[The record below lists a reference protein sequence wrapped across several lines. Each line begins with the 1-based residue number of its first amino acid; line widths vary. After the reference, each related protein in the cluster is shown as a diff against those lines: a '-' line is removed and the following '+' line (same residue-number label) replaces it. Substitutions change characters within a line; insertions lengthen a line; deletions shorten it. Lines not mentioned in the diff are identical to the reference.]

1 MIFSTRQKAFI
12 SQSYPLAFHTGKSA
26 AAGGEDGGGARLGEA
41 APKIVSS
48 DNSAEC
54 LSTAEISLRN
64 PLFPGISHY
73 FSAMGGR

>member
-41 APKIVSS
+41 APKIVSWDKKNYKDS
-48 DNSAEC
+48 GTLVCFLLLIMEKYS
-54 LSTAEISLRN
+54 R
-64 PLFPGISHY
+64 Y
-73 FSAMGGR
+73 R

>member
-41 APKIVSS
+41 APKIVS
-48 DNSAEC
+48 C
-54 LSTAEISLRN
+54 LLKDSEA
-64 PLFPGISHY
+64 
-73 FSAMGGR
+73 AAC